1 MRGQM
6 KEQRD
11 EEQIQSVHAAL
22 ERTEDE
28 VVIGDLPAV
37 VLGLVLGL
45 EGGDSRNGEEPVED
59 AIECEEIVGGV
70 AHANGG
76 DGGPG
81 EERRGGEWDAREEKA
96 LEGEYD
102 GRVLDLDPLEL
113 EGSPDADEE
122 VGLGA
127 EEGEGQGGGG
137 EAEGAGEEES
147 DLREDE
153 GEPYGEEGPGLE
165 AKGVEDVG
173 DHEAQR

>member
-1 MRGQM
+1 MN
-6 KEQRD
+6 
-11 EEQIQSVHAAL
+11 AAL
-22 ERTEDE
+22 ERTKDE
-28 VVIGDLPAV
+28 VVVGDLPAV

-45 EGGDSRNGEEPVED
+45 EGGDSRNGVEPVED
-59 AIECEEIVGGV
+59 AVKGEEIVGGV

-96 LEGEYD
+96 LEGDYD
-102 GRVLDLDPLEL
+102 GRILDLDPLEL
-113 EGSPDADEE
+113 ERGPDADKE

-127 EEGEGQGGGG
+127 EEGEGEGGGG
-137 EAEGAGEEES
+137 ETEGAGEEEG
-147 DLREDE
+147 DLTEDE
-153 GEPYGEEGPGLE
+153 GEPHGEEGPGLE